1 MRVNDLISGA
11 LLIILAAA
19 MMAYTTT
26 FPPFPGQKYGPS
38 LFPRLLGGAIVLCG
52 MLLMLRGRKQ
62 LAAGQPLGFID
73 DAYRPAR
80 GWMSV
85 MMIIGAIVFYIAFSG
100 TLGFVVTAFILML
113 ALLLWFNGK
122 PLNAVIIAI
131 VAVLAVDWFFGW
143 MFRVPLPLGVL
154 PNGPANML
162 MNLVRGAR

>member
-1 MRVNDLISGA
+1 
-11 LLIILAAA
+11 
-19 MMAYTTT
+19 
-26 FPPFPGQKYGPS
+26 
-38 LFPRLLGGAIVLCG
+38 
-52 MLLMLRGRKQ
+52 LRGRKQ

-85 MMIIGAIVFYIAFSG
+85 MMIIGAIVFYIALSG

-122 PLNAVIIAI
+122 PLNAVISAI
-131 VAVLAVDWFFGW
+131 VAVLAVDLFFGW

-162 MNLVRGAR
+162 MNLIRGAR